1 MVPPTQLRFPR
12 TRAAPHWHRQ
22 HPLSHEFLLL
32 ALVLLLIVA
41 IVGAVQHEQ
50 AESDDGADF
59 SAAELL
65 LPLPAPVSQQQQQQ
79 QQQWRLGE
87 TLSLDELGPI
97 IINADGTTR
106 RIGNWKQ
113 LSKWEQERTLVRI
126 AKRNQ
131 ERVAALRKEVGEGT
145 REEEL

>member
-1 MVPPTQLRFPR
+1 MQEGHDE
-12 TRAAPHWHRQ
+12 ADSIAP
-22 HPLSHEFLLL
+22 
-32 ALVLLLIVA
+32 
-41 IVGAVQHEQ
+41 
-50 AESDDGADF
+50 
-59 SAAELL
+59 ELL
-65 LPLPAPVSQQQQQQ
+65 LPPPEGDAPLSQQ

-106 RIGNWKQ
+106 RIHNWNQ

-131 ERVAALRKEVGEGT
+131 ERVAALSKEKGEG
-145 REEEL
+145 RGEEEM

>member
-1 MVPPTQLRFPR
+1 
-12 TRAAPHWHRQ
+12 
-22 HPLSHEFLLL
+22 
-32 ALVLLLIVA
+32 
-41 IVGAVQHEQ
+41 VQHEQ